1 MEMLEQIETL
11 NADQRREFDSLLDDI
26 KAVFGSDRG
35 KKVLVWILD
44 QAGINRSVFTGNSKT
59 YYNSGRQDFGQ
70 DILRMV
76 NLADPEIYLSI
87 LRQRALDLKLKEKK
101 HE

>member
-87 LRQRALDLKLKEKK
+87 LRQRALDLKKEKK